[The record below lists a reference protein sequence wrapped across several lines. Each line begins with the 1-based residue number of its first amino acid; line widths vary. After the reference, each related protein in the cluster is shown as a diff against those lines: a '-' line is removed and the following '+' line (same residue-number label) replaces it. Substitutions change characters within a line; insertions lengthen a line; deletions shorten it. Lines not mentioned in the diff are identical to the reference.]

1 MGGIMTKFKK
11 IIGSLWLCLSI
22 LGMSHAVNAEG
33 LQQSAKLEQNPFDN
47 IEQMTAE
54 VIGIIAQYKDQ
65 YPSNEAVYFDALDR
79 LMGKY
84 VDFNRIA
91 GRVMGDYRK
100 KSSAEQRGRF
110 ITLFREGLVETYG
123 RGLMSYGDEKIVLVN
138 RKALKPK
145 VRVIK
150 VSQQIRSATAVYP
163 LEYWVARKKTGEWKV
178 INVVLNGINLESIF
192 KSQFKKAAQRSSG
205 KLDEVVDNWLKSTD

>member
-1 MGGIMTKFKK
+1 MDDIMERFKK
-11 IIGSLWLCLSI
+11 ILGSLWLCLSI
-22 LGMSHAVNAEG
+22 LGAVHTASAEG
-33 LQQSAKLEQNPFDN
+33 MKQNPFDN
-47 IEQMTAE
+47 IEQMTIE
-54 VIGIIAQYKDQ
+54 VIATIAEHKNQ

-84 VDFNRIA
+84 VDFSRIA
-91 GRVMGDYRK
+91 GRVMGGHRK
-100 KSSAEQRGRF
+100 ASSAEQRDRF

-138 RKALKPK
+138 RKALDPK
-145 VRVIK
+145 KRAIK

-192 KSQFKKAAQRSSG
+192 RSQFAKAAQKSSG
-205 KLDEVVDNWLKSTD
+205 NLDEVIDSWLKSAD